1 MTIRP
6 AQREDAAGIAAVY
19 NQGIEER
26 GATFRTE
33 PQAPEQ
39 IVGWLAQRGPL
50 LVAEEDGALVGW
62 AGVSEYGDRCIY
74 GGVGEFGIYVAREA
88 RGRGVGRALL
98 EALCAAAEGDG
109 RYKLVGKIFPENQ
122 GSLAL
127 CRALGFREVGLHR
140 RHGQLEGR
148 WRDVMVVER
157 LLGPAREERR
167 RVGA

>member
-1 MTIRP
+1 VTIRP
-6 AQREDAAGIAAVY
+6 ARREDAADIAEIY
-19 NQGIEER
+19 NQGIEGR

-33 PQAPEQ
+33 PQGAEQ

-50 LVAEEDGALVGW
+50 LVAEEDGAVVGW
-62 AGVSEYGDRCIY
+62 ASVSEYGDRCIY
-74 GGVGEFGIYVAREA
+74 GGVGEFGIYVGREA

-98 EALCAAAEGDG
+98 EALCAAAERDG

-140 RHGQLEGR
+140 RHGRLDGR
-148 WRDVMVVER
+148 WRDVLVVER
-157 LLGPAREERR
+157 MLGPDEES
-167 RVGA
+167 

>member
-33 PQAPEQ
+33 PQTPEH
-39 IVGWLAQRGPL
+39 IAGWLVQRGPL
-50 LVAEEDGALVGW
+50 LVAEEGGAVLGW
-62 AGVSEYGDRCIY
+62 AGVSEYGDRDIY
-74 GGVGEFGIYVAREA
+74 GAVGEFGIYIAREA
-88 RGRGVGRALL
+88 RGRGVGRELL
-98 EALCAAAEGDG
+98 EALCDAAARDG
-109 RYKLVGKIFPENQ
+109 RHKLVGKIFPENR

-127 CRALGFREVGLHR
+127 CRVCGFREVGLHR

-157 LLGPAREERR
+157 LLGPAREEE
-167 RVGA
+167 GD

>member
-1 MTIRP
+1 VRIRP
-6 AQREDAAGIAAVY
+6 AQREDAAGIAEIY

-33 PQAPEQ
+33 PQSPEQ

-50 LVAEEDGALVGW
+50 LVAEQDDAVVGW
-62 AGVSEYGDRCIY
+62 ASVSEYGDRCIY

-88 RGRGVGRALL
+88 RGRGVGHALL
-98 EALCAAAEGDG
+98 NALCAAAETDG

-122 GSLAL
+122 SSLAL

-157 LLGPAREERR
+157 LLGPARD
-167 RVGA
+167 G